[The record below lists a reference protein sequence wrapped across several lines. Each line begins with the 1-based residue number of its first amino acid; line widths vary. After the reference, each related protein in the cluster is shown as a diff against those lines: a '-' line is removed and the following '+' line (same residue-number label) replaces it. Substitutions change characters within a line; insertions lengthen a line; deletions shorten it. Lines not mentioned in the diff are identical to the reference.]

1 MSYGTV
7 SMYIK
12 GHKELFEGHIV
23 RSGKI
28 VLDDVAIS
36 ILENKYLLIKPVE
49 IIKDTTTQKALIKTQ
64 QKVIELQEQFNKVL
78 PFLTEAKYKTNLLEA
93 ETKC

>member
-49 IIKDTTTQKALIKTQ
+49 IIKDTTTQKL
-64 QKVIELQEQFNKVL
+64 
-78 PFLTEAKYKTNLLEA
+78 
-93 ETKC
+93 